1 MAGQSNANREVWESA
16 SLKHVREYDE
26 LLAQARAE
34 VLAGVEAEV
43 LNPLLAES
51 PQVLHLL
58 SGHGVDDHALVRGG
72 ARSVLG
78 VDYSS
83 VAVDAAQ
90 RRADELSVPI
100 RYVVASVPPV
110 PVPDASADLVYTGKG
125 ALIWIDDLDSWAAE
139 VARVLRRG
147 GHLFVYE
154 AHPMVP
160 LWTWDADEPRIR
172 PDRSY
177 FDSEHVNDSFPADGA
192 VERQR
197 TLAEIVMAV
206 SGAGLQI
213 THLAEHPEPFWRA
226 GGVQAAAWQGR
237 LPNSFSLLAKR
248 G

>member
-1 MAGQSNANREVWESA
+1 MAGPSNANHAVWESA

-26 LLAQARAE
+26 LLAQARTE
-34 VLAGVEAEV
+34 VLSGVEAEV
-43 LNPLLAES
+43 LSPLLAGS
-51 PQVLHLL
+51 PQVLHLQ
-58 SGHGVDDHALVRGG
+58 SGHGVDDHALVRSG

-83 VAVDAAQ
+83 VAAGAAQ
-90 RRADELSVPI
+90 RRADELAVPI
-100 RYVVASVPPV
+100 RYVVASIPPV
-110 PVPDASADLVYTGKG
+110 PAADASADLVYTGKG
-125 ALIWIDDLDSWAAE
+125 ALMWIDDLDAWAAE
-139 VARVLRRG
+139 VARVLRQG

-177 FDSEHVNDSFPADGA
+177 FGSEHVNDSFPAGGA

-197 TLAEIVMAV
+197 TLAEVVMAV

-226 GGVQAAAWQGR
+226 GGVRAAAWEGR
-237 LPNSFSLLAKR
+237 LPNSFSLLARR